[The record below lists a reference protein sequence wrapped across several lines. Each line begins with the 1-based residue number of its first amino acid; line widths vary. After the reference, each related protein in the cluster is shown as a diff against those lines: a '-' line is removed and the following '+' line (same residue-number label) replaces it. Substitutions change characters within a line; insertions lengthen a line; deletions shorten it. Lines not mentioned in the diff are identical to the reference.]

1 MGEDD
6 GRPMAEDCT
15 SVFLLPEPNT
25 QCRVLK
31 EGGAEA
37 VVEVKEYT
45 LPTHTV
51 SMKAVKAKRKA
62 VKKTAESNAKSNA
75 KKKPKKK
82 R

>member
-62 VKKTAESNAKSNA
+62 VKKTAESNAK
-75 KKKPKKK
+75 KKPKKK